1 MQDSESNAFG
11 LDALKREKESFES
24 YQRELLGQP
33 KIEPSIEDLDKQKAI
48 METVDG
54 KATSLLK
61 GMTQEQTRNQKQIDN
76 ETPEYDD

>member
-1 MQDSESNAFG
+1 MKQLPEEIKNVIEICCKNIKG
-11 LDALKREKESFES
+11 LT
-24 YQRELLGQP
+24 
-33 KIEPSIEDLDKQKAI
+33 KIEDIDKQKAI
-48 METVDG
+48 LETVDG